1 MKTVTVEL
9 LSDKA
14 LALLQQLEQ
23 LHILRF
29 VQAKKRATKT
39 NLPKRK
45 WGGSI
50 SKMTANQMLQYTE
63 QSRSEW
69 ERNIF

>member
-1 MKTVTVEL
+1 MRTVTVEL

-23 LHILRF
+23 LQILRF
-29 VQAKKRATKT
+29 VQVKKRATKKNMT
-39 NLPKRK
+39 KRK

-50 SKMTANQMLQYTE
+50 SKITANKMLQYTE

-69 ERNIF
+69 ERDIF

>member
-1 MKTVTVEL
+1 MQTVTVEL
-9 LSDKA
+9 MSDKA

-29 VQAKKRATKT
+29 VQLQKRVKT
-39 NLPKRK
+39 DLPKRK

-50 SKMTANQMLQYTE
+50 SKSTAKQMIQYTE
-63 QSRSEW
+63 QSRGEW
-69 ERNIF
+69 ERTIF